1 MSKSSFG
8 VIGLGVMGGNISKN
22 IADKGISLSVYNRPE
37 PGEINLVDEFL
48 AEMSSAEKVLGF
60 TELPAF
66 LDSLERPAKILLM
79 IKSGSPVDSVIEQL
93 LPLLREGDVVIDGG
107 NSHFGDT
114 RRRMKYLSGKNIHF
128 LGCGISGGAKGARN
142 GPSIMPGGTSEGYK
156 KVSTILESIA
166 ASDENDEPCCSFIG
180 EDGAGHFVKMVH
192 NGIEYA
198 EMQLLAELWHL
209 LSKHKNNE
217 EIAGLFSEWNQGEL
231 NSYLLEITIQILL
244 KKEGD
249 DFLLDL
255 ILDKA
260 EHKGTGSWSVQ
271 AALESGMPATMNA
284 AAVFARYVSFF
295 KEQRQQL
302 DIQNIKKAPSEIKT
316 SELRNAYK
324 FARLI
329 NHHQGFELIG
339 MAANEYKWELS
350 LSEIARIWTNGCII
364 KSSLMKELV
373 KTFSAHEQIL
383 EQQERLDLLRNTES
397 DISAIVREGI
407 DRRIPLPAF
416 SAALW
421 YWVSM
426 TTGRLPANLIQA
438 QRDFFGGHTYQRID
452 RSRDQ
457 YFHTNWEK

>member
-1 MSKSSFG
+1 M
-8 VIGLGVMGGNISKN
+8 
-22 IADKGISLSVYNRPE
+22 DK
-37 PGEINLVDEFL
+37 
-48 AEMSSAEKVLGF
+48 A
-60 TELPAF
+60 
-66 LDSLERPAKILLM
+66 
-79 IKSGSPVDSVIEQL
+79 
-93 LPLLREGDVVIDGG
+93 
-107 NSHFGDT
+107 
-114 RRRMKYLSGKNIHF
+114 IHV
-128 LGCGISGGAKGARN
+128 
-142 GPSIMPGGTSEGYK
+142 E
-156 KVSTILESIA
+156 ILE
-166 ASDENDEPCCSFIG
+166 
-180 EDGAGHFVKMVH
+180 
-192 NGIEYA
+192 
-198 EMQLLAELWHL
+198 
-209 LSKHKNNE
+209 
-217 EIAGLFSEWNQGEL
+217 
-231 NSYLLEITIQILL
+231 
-244 KKEGD
+244 
-249 DFLLDL
+249 
-255 ILDKA
+255 
-260 EHKGTGSWSVQ
+260 
-271 AALESGMPATMNA
+271 
-284 AAVFARYVSFF
+284 
-295 KEQRQQL
+295 QQL
-302 DIQNIKKAPSEIKT
+302 DIQNIKKAPSEIKA